1 MFGAQKKSDGFERH
15 KDRDVPSTK
24 KLRREERR
32 RQAESARQVTVEP
45 PKGVHR
51 PGTATATPARTEE
64 QKSSAIAASHK
75 LRPFIDVAARVV
87 LAWGRQVANALRPAA
102 GPLGRPGM
110 QLVLVLI
117 GAAAAIS
124 TVARLTASGFDRDGC
139 LAALVAVVALFLA
152 ALPLLLGTQSLNPPD
167 IVRRI
172 NEGIARRLPWR
183 GGVRLP
189 WRGGVTVATGRAVT
203 ISVLLAAA
211 TGGAWLLWEHGR
223 QVASLA
229 SLPGFSG
236 QIIEGRAAVVTGDIV
251 RVGGTPVRLGGIE
264 APERD
269 QRCSPPV
276 NRRQRCSEAATEA
289 LARNVRG
296 ASVRCEIRGS
306 DNAGRPLA
314 TCYAHGTDIAA
325 RLVREGHV
333 FASGGF
339 FASYGSLEREARAH
353 KAGLWRGEAERPSE
367 FRARVWEAA
376 KRNAPDGCP
385 IKGSISSGSKTY
397 LLPWSP
403 DYPRIP
409 VRPARGER
417 WFCSEQEAQAAGWK
431 AADAG

>member
-15 KDRDVPSTK
+15 KDRDVPSSK

-32 RQAESARQVTVEP
+32 RQADSAKQVTVEA
-45 PKGVHR
+45 PKGAPR
-51 PGTATATPARTEE
+51 PGTATVTPGRTEE
-64 QKSSAIAASHK
+64 LKSSAIAPPHK
-75 LRPFIDVAARVV
+75 LRPFIDAATRMV
-87 LAWGRQVANALRPAA
+87 LAWSRQAANALRPAA
-102 GPLGRPGM
+102 GPLSRPGM
-110 QLVLVLI
+110 QLVLILI
-117 GAAAAIS
+117 GATAAVS
-124 TVARLTASGFDRDGC
+124 TAARLAASGFDRDGA
-139 LAALVAVVALFLA
+139 LAAVVAVVALFLA
-152 ALPLLLGTQSLNPPD
+152 ALPLLLGTQRLDPPD
-167 IVRRI
+167 LLRRF

-189 WRGGVTVATGRAVT
+189 WRGGVTVGPGRAVT

-236 QIIEGRAAVVTGDIV
+236 QIIEGRAAAVTGDMV
-251 RVGGTPVRLGGIE
+251 RVGGSPLRLSGIE

-269 QRCSPPV
+269 QRCSLPG
-276 NRRQRCSEAATEA
+276 NRRQRCSDAATDA

-296 ASVRCEIRGS
+296 ASVRCEISGS
-306 DNAGRPLA
+306 DDAGRPLA
-314 TCYAHGTDIAA
+314 TCYANGTDIAA

-333 FASGGF
+333 FASNGF

-367 FRARVWEAA
+367 FRARIWEAA

-385 IKGSISSGSKTY
+385 IKGTMSSGGKIY
-397 LLPWSP
+397 LMPWSP

-417 WFCSEQEAQAAGWK
+417 WFCSEQDAQAAGWK
-431 AADAG
+431 AADPG